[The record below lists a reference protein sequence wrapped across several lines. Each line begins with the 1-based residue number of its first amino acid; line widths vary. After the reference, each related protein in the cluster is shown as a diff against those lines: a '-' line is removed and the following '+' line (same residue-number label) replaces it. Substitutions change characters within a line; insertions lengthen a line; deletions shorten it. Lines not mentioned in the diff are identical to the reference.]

1 MLCCLV
7 NGFLLNHMFC
17 ASKWVN
23 GISIL
28 AHIYYMSINYL
39 YQLYDGTWQLFSQW
53 PINFQFWAQRALN
66 ITIIREKRNC
76 TYKMVHTH
84 IWTCNVT
91 YHLWGGPCPTPRLVG
106 IIGLLSPGTLDHVL
120 PYDCPIYSTDSFSG
134 RLLVRKSATNNF
146 FLSYAPLL
154 SPTPCS
160 IFKFITTKQ

>member
-1 MLCCLV
+1 
-7 NGFLLNHMFC
+7 MFC

-28 AHIYYMSINYL
+28 AHIHYMRINFL
-39 YQLYDGTWQLFSQW
+39 YHLYDGTWQLFSQW

>member
-1 MLCCLV
+1 MLPC
-7 NGFLLNHMFC
+7 
-17 ASKWVN
+17 KWIFIKSYVMCIKM
-23 GISIL
+23 GIWHFYTCTHSL
-28 AHIYYMSINYL
+28 YEHYL

>member
-1 MLCCLV
+1 M
-7 NGFLLNHMFC
+7 
-17 ASKWVN
+17 A
-23 GISIL
+23 L
-28 AHIYYMSINYL
+28 AHIHYMSINYL

-120 PYDCPIYSTDSFSG
+120 PYDCPIHSTDSFSG

-146 FLSYAPLL
+146 FSFICTAVVTDSLFNFQIYNNQAINKHNKFFLL
-154 SPTPCS
+154 LNFS
-160 IFKFITTKQ
+160 KKKKKKVL